1 MSLVPCPMAA
11 GAKPSLAKRGRSQ
24 VDEAQ
29 PLASVIIPAYN
40 EEGRMP
46 ASLQQVAAFV
56 RAQAEPIEII
66 VVDDGSQDS
75 TAAIVEGFAEEN
87 AFITLIRNPHGGKG
101 AAVKSGV
108 AHGRG
113 QYLIISDTDLS
124 VPIEEAPKFLPPIL
138 GGYDVAIAS
147 REVAGARRVNE
158 PGYRHLMGRAYNLLV
173 RLIAVPRIQDT
184 QCGFKAFRREVARD
198 IFAYQT
204 IDGWGFD
211 VEILFIA
218 QRFGYDIVE
227 VPVVWYYGAESK
239 ISPVKDTI
247 RMFRELLQV
256 RRNGRAGLYD
266 RK

>member
-1 MSLVPCPMAA
+1 
-11 GAKPSLAKRGRSQ
+11 
-24 VDEAQ
+24 VDEGR
-29 PLASVIIPAYN
+29 PLASIIIPAYN
-40 EEGRMP
+40 EEKRMP
-46 ASLQQVAAFV
+46 ASLRQVASFV
-56 RAQAEPIEII
+56 RAQSEPIEVI
-66 VVDDGSQDS
+66 VSDDGSQDS
-75 TAAIVEGFAEEN
+75 TATIVEGIAQEHPFV
-87 AFITLIRNPHGGKG
+87 TLVRNPHGGKG
-101 AAVKSGV
+101 AAVKAGIT
-108 AHGRG
+108 HGRG
-113 QYLIISDTDLS
+113 QYLIVSDTDLS
-124 VPIEEAPKFLPPIL
+124 VPIEEVPKFLPPIL

-147 REVAGARRVNE
+147 REAAGAQRVDE
-158 PGYRHLMGRAYNLLV
+158 PGYRHMMGRVYNLLV

-198 IFAYQT
+198 VFAYQT

-239 ISPVKDTI
+239 VSPVRDTI

-256 RRNGRAGLYD
+256 RRNGRAGLYN